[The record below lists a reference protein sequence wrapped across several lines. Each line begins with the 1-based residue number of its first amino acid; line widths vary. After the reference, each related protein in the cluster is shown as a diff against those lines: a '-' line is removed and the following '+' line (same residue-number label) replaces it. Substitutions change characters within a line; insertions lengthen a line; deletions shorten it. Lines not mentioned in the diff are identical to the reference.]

1 MIILWLIDV
10 KASVSRILQAFPSSS
25 KMVATI

>member
-10 KASVSRILQAFPSSS
+10 KASLPRILQAFPSSS